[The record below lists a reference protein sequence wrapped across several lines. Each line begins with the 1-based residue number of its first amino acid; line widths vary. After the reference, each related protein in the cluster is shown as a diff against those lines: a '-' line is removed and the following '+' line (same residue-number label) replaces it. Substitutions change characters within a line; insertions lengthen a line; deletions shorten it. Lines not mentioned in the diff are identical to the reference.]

1 MRRSVDRLE
10 FQILLWMARRRGI
23 DWVVRYLRNPNPR
36 FTVRLLQAFGATIG
50 PRTKIKRAVMI
61 DNAFED
67 KDSAGDFSHLKIGE
81 NCYIGDGVYFD
92 LAARV
97 ELESD
102 VVVAGRVSFVT
113 HADCNRSADLAKYF
127 PRVCEPVKIE
137 HGAWIGFGATVLA
150 GVTVGAR
157 SVVAAH
163 CLLKDDAEPRS
174 IYAGVPGRL
183 KRRIDLQKDVAA
195 SSAIG
200 G

>member
-1 MRRSVDRLE
+1 MRRSVDRLQ
-10 FQILLWMARRRGI
+10 FRIFLLIARCRGI

-50 PRTKIKRAVMI
+50 ARTKFKRSVMI

-92 LAARV
+92 LAGRV
-97 ELESD
+97 ELEND
-102 VVVAGRVSFVT
+102 VVIAGRASFVT
-113 HADCNRSADLAKYF
+113 HADCNRSAELAECF
-127 PRVCEPVKIE
+127 PRVCAPVKIE
-137 HGAWIGFGATVLA
+137 QGAWIGFGATVLA

-163 CLLKDDAEPRS
+163 CLLKDDAEPAS
-174 IYAGVPGRL
+174 IYAGVPGKL
-183 KRRIDLQKDVAA
+183 KSRIDLKKDVAA
-195 SSAIG
+195 SNAIG